1 MGDTQSIETD
11 YLVVGAGAAA
21 MSFVD
26 TLIEHTDADVVMVE
40 RRHRPGGHWL
50 DSYPF
55 VQLHQPSSFYGVSS
69 TPLGQGRID
78 AAGPEAGFSER
89 ASGFE
94 ICGYFDDLMR
104 NRLLPSGRVRFFP
117 KSDHLGDGR
126 FRSML
131 TDQVTETTVRRAVV
145 DATYMMTRVP
155 ATDPPPFEVAEGARC
170 IPVGE
175 LTAVQ
180 DPPAGYDIIGGGKT
194 ALDAIGWLLDCGTP
208 PEQIRWIRPRDSWL
222 LNRAYFQPGD
232 QTLETLRSVVYQ
244 LEAMVECDTV
254 DEVYDRLEQQGVMLR
269 TDPSV
274 RPGLMRGAT
283 ISVAEVEQLQR
294 ITDVVRLGYVERIGS
309 DEIVLTEG
317 TIPTSADRL
326 HVHCAAAGLADNPP
340 VPIFGDATITLQPVT
355 RVSLPLSAALVGFVE
370 STDRT
375 IDEKNAL
382 CPPNPWPQTPFDYLR
397 SVLNGMKTEA
407 GWLESSDLQAFVDES
422 RLNLLHD
429 LQTVDATQRRELQG
443 RLLTALF
450 PAMERFELLAAQATP
465 AERARILAPA

>member
-1 MGDTQSIETD
+1 
-11 YLVVGAGAAA
+11 
-21 MSFVD
+21 
-26 TLIEHTDADVVMVE
+26 
-40 RRHRPGGHWL
+40 
-50 DSYPF
+50 
-55 VQLHQPSSFYGVSS
+55 
-69 TPLGQGRID
+69 
-78 AAGPEAGFSER
+78 
-89 ASGFE
+89 
-94 ICGYFDDLMR
+94 MR

-375 IDEKNAL
+375 VDEKNAL

-429 LQTVDATQRRELQG
+429 LPTVDATQRRELQG